1 MPGLQKFILII
12 TALLVLLTFGVFITV
27 GVDDASLFS
36 LIAPGSTFSWDNFDP
51 FSRST
56 GSTGISPLIWTALV
70 AVPVALLLPLMIY
83 LYEKKNVS
91 RPMRVMLAVSRTAS
105 LLLLYL
111 LIAGPSLVDSEK
123 FVESSKVAVLIDDS
137 LSMGAES
144 REFPIFNVLDDRE
157 SAGIKK
163 LRKQLDGLG
172 ISVEAPPARGFVSLS
187 EDELLVRDFV
197 RQTVLERAGRLI
209 KRLNT
214 EHGKS
219 FDLKEWQRQR
229 KQVDLLS
236 QQADLKQS
244 ELSAETSREE
254 PDLAHV
260 RRLEAELKQLLN
272 QVRVAQD
279 SFAEMLGGDMQDDKT
294 KQRLALVNNLLET
307 VHPEGPRRWDIAS
320 ELLME
325 GNSLAVRKGG
335 DVALLDIVKQRA
347 EKVKNDGNEAD
358 ESRRMPILRFFVFS
372 TRFGRKQMTDEAIV
386 EIDRSELDY
395 REPKGRLTEIDMALA
410 QVRRYYS
417 EEDDLSAILVLTD
430 GRDTSP
436 ESGESEITENIRK
449 GLAVSFVA
457 IGNPKPVKVLEL
469 LSVNADREVLKGD
482 YVDFKLKIRA
492 DKAYR
497 ADAKK
502 KKEGIKVKV
511 ILCEDSLTNEVP
523 YEEINGKAVRSDFDK
538 MIEIGPEELAEVKIR
553 FKPQNPG
560 KHVYFLKINED
571 RLPDEDTYRNNVKEH
586 YLEVIDRKIK
596 VLYIE
601 QRARWL
607 WRWLNT
613 SLKNDKKLEYHGFL
627 INADEGWEQPVSTHG
642 DGLKDMKPLRAPF
655 HDGNRVIRD
664 KEDFFKLNYD
674 VIILGDIDA
683 SGANFQRV
691 YWDWLEEWV
700 SRHRGGLILLAGESH
715 NPSGYVNIE
724 KARSLFPIELDAIKN
739 SSGGAENARKK
750 YYNLTPAGRAHEIHR
765 LSTNP
770 ETNAELWGRMEGDAY
785 KPGELNSI
793 FWCQQHTKIKPA
805 PAVVLSR
812 AAREGQKGNNGEI
825 LTATM
830 PYGNGMVMYS
840 GSDDQWYWRE
850 FYGDHW
856 FYRFFQNS
864 IRFVASRRLAG
875 KQQRVDVYTDRTKYQ
890 VSDDIKVYVELM
902 GNIYDEVT
910 QNQKKDLSEL
920 PGGGVGDAETTRNI
934 IVDLKARSQGR
945 LTSRSVVLSEVA
957 WSPNLFE
964 GVVQANEPG
973 QFDVW
978 VRDYEESMKTPHRYL
993 VVAPVAELR
1002 NLTMD
1007 FNGMLE
1013 RASKLPQNHVLMEY
1027 QNGRRVW
1034 HMTDAGQVSLEVREK
1049 TNEIKGMSKLI
1060 WDRQDEKF
1068 GLRSALLVLLLLL
1081 LASEWLNRKLL
1092 RMV

>member
-1 MPGLQKFILII
+1 M
-12 TALLVLLTFGVFITV
+12 TTLLVLVAFGVFITA
-27 GVDDASLFS
+27 GVDDGWLFG
-36 LIAPGSTFSWDNFDP
+36 LVAPGSTFSWENFSP
-51 FSRST
+51 FSRSP
-56 GSTGISPLIWTALV
+56 GALGLSPLIWTALI
-70 AVPVALLLPLMIY
+70 AIPVALFAPMLIY
-83 LYEKKNVS
+83 FYEKKNVS
-91 RPMRVMLAVSRTAS
+91 KPMRVVLAVSRTAS
-105 LLLLYL
+105 LLILYL
-111 LIAGPSLVDSEK
+111 LIAGPSLIDSEK
-123 FVESSKVAVLIDDS
+123 FVESSKVAVLLDDS

-157 SAGIKK
+157 SDGIKR
-163 LRKQLDGLG
+163 LRKQLGNLG
-172 ISVEAPPARGFVSLS
+172 IQVAAPPARGFVSLS
-187 EDELLVRDFV
+187 DDELEVRNFV
-197 RQTVLERAGRLI
+197 RKTVFERANRLL
-209 KRLNT
+209 KRLNK

-219 FDLKEWQRQR
+219 FDIKEWQRQR
-229 KQVDLLS
+229 QQVDLLA
-236 QQADLKQS
+236 QEADLKQS
-244 ELSAETSREE
+244 ELSAETAREA
-254 PDLAHV
+254 PDTAHV
-260 RRLEAELKQLLN
+260 RRLESELKELLN
-272 QVRVAQD
+272 RVRRAQD
-279 SFAEMLGGDMQDDKT
+279 SFAEMLGGNMQDDKI

-307 VHPEGPRRWDIAS
+307 VHPEGPRRWDIAA

-325 GNSLAVRKGG
+325 GNSLAVKSGG

-347 EKVKNDGNEAD
+347 EKLKEEGREGD
-358 ESRRMPILRFFVFS
+358 EKRRMPILRFFVFS
-372 TRFGRKQMTDEAIV
+372 TRFGRAQMTDEAIV
-386 EIDRSELDY
+386 EIDRNELDY
-395 REPKGRLTEIDMALA
+395 REPTGRLTEIDAA
-410 QVRRYYS
+410 ITQVRRYYT
-417 EEDDLSAILVLTD
+417 EEDDLSAILVITD

-436 ESGESEITENIRK
+436 EKVDANDVELTRK
-449 GLAVSFVA
+449 GLAISFVA

-497 ADAKK
+497 ADPDKD
-502 KKEGIKVKV
+502 KEGIKVKV

-596 VLYIE
+596 VLYLE

-607 WRWLNT
+607 WRWLNA
-613 SLKNDKKLEYHGFL
+613 SLKSDKKLEYHGYLF
-627 INADEGWEQPVSTHG
+627 NADEGWGQPTSTYNE
-642 DGLKDMKPLRAPF
+642 DVKKKVKPLLAPF
-655 HDGNRVIRD
+655 HDGNRVVRD
-664 KEDFFKLNYD
+664 KDDFFKLNYD
-674 VIILGDIDA
+674 VIILGDIDP
-683 SGANFQRV
+683 SDMNFQRV
-691 YWDWLEEWV
+691 YWDWIEEWV

-715 NPSGYVNIE
+715 NPVDYVNIE
-724 KARSLFPIELDAIKN
+724 KARSLYPIELDAIKKATDN
-739 SSGGAENARKK
+739 AESARKK
-750 YYNLTPAGRAHEIHR
+750 FYNLTPAGRAHEVHR

-770 ETNAELWGRMEGDAY
+770 ETNADLWGRMQDGAY
-785 KPGELNSI
+785 KRGELNPI
-793 FWCQQHTKIKPA
+793 YWCQQHTKIKPA

-812 AAREGQKGNNGEI
+812 AAREGQSNNTGEV

-830 PYGNGMVMYS
+830 PYGNGMVLYS

-856 FYRFFQNS
+856 FYRYFQNS

-890 VSDDIKVYVELM
+890 VSDDIKIYVELM

-920 PGGGVGDAETTRNI
+920 PGGGAGDTENPRNI
-934 IVDLKARSQGR
+934 IVDVKARSQGR
-945 LTSRSVVLSEVA
+945 LTSRNVVLSEVA
-957 WSPNLFE
+957 WSPNMFE
-964 GVVQANEPG
+964 GVIQANEPG

-978 VRDYEESMKTPHRYL
+978 VRGYEESMKTPHRYL
-993 VVAPVAELR
+993 VIAPIAELR

-1007 FNGMLE
+1007 FNGMID
-1013 RASKLPQNHVLMEY
+1013 RASKLPDNHVLLDY
-1027 QNGRRVW
+1027 QSGRRVW
-1034 HMTDAGQVSLEVREK
+1034 QMTDAGQVSLEVREK
-1049 TNEIKGMSKLI
+1049 TNEIKGMSKLV
-1060 WDRQDEKF
+1060 WDREDEKF